1 LAFVAIID
9 NHIKQRI
16 NTKLIL
22 TLVIDRL
29 IDVKGVCTL
38 YSEYGEDP
46 HKYVLFIHGLG
57 ASSVSW
63 RDIPY
68 ALSKYFHTITVDLV
82 GFGGSGK
89 PEKEEY
95 YTIKGFSK
103 FILNFLEK
111 IGIKKNKKISLVGHS
126 LGGYIA
132 AQVAIENKE
141 MIEKLVLIDSSG
153 LLEGPTPLL
162 NDYLA
167 AATEDKIISRY
178 EKVKRVF
185 EDLYASPS
193 RLAPI
198 VVDVFDSI
206 IEKQGAKYAFEKA
219 FKNST
224 TTQIEPEGLDKIKDI
239 PCLILWGE
247 QDKLIPLKPIDY
259 ADMFQNKFKGA
270 QCVKIPDAG
279 HAPFVEKTAL
289 VYEILLTFLKQAP
302 TVSF

>member
-1 LAFVAIID
+1 
-9 NHIKQRI
+9 
-16 NTKLIL
+16 L

-38 YSEYGEDP
+38 YSEYGENQNK
-46 HKYVLFIHGLG
+46 HVLFIHGLG
-57 ASSVSW
+57 SSSVAW

-82 GFGGSGK
+82 GFGGSDK
-89 PEKEEY
+89 PEKEDY

-103 FILNFLEK
+103 FIVDFLEK
-111 IGIKKNKKISLVGHS
+111 IGIKNKKISLVGHS

-132 AQVAIENKE
+132 TQVAIDNKE
-141 MIEKLVLIDSSG
+141 IIEKIVLIDSSG

-167 AATEDKIISRY
+167 AATEHKLISRY

-193 RLAPI
+193 RLAPV
-198 VVDVFDSI
+198 VVDGFDSI

-219 FKNST
+219 FNNST
-224 TTQIEPEGLDKIKDI
+224 RTRLEPEELEKIKDI
-239 PCLILWGE
+239 SCLILWGE

-259 ADMFQNKFKGA
+259 ADMFQKKFKGA

-289 VYEILLTFLKQAP
+289 VYEILLTFLNPYRSCRENRVEDNTK
-302 TVSF
+302 